1 MKRVLMLLA
10 NGVEPMEMAAF
21 TDVLGW
27 ADLIGDCPLE
37 LVNAGLRRKIVTT
50 FGLTINPGSLLRD
63 LDISSFDALAL
74 PGGFEPSGFY
84 EEALSEPFLRAIRYF
99 VEAGK
104 PVASVCVSSV
114 CLGAAGVLRGRKAT
128 TYHQEGGKRKNQLV
142 EAGALFVDRPVV
154 IDDNIITSSGPGTAT
169 EVAFL
174 LLEKLTGADNATYI
188 RQKMRFATPDR
199 HWFETPQVPENF
211 MQ

>member
-27 ADLIGDCPLE
+27 ADLLGDISLE
-37 LVNAGLRRKIVTT
+37 LVNAGLRRKIITT
-50 FGLTINPGSLLRD
+50 FGLALNPNFLLSD
-63 LDISSFDALAL
+63 LDVSSFDALAL

-84 EEALSEPFLRAIRYF
+84 EEALSEPFLETIRQF
-99 VEAGK
+99 VDAGK
-104 PVASVCVSSV
+104 PVASVCVASV
-114 CLGAAGVLRGRKAT
+114 CLGAAGVLRGKNAT

-142 EAGALFVDRPVV
+142 ESGALFLDRPVV
-154 IDDNIITSSGPGTAT
+154 VHDNIITSSGPGTAT

-174 LLEKLTGADNATYI
+174 LLEKLTSLENATYI
-188 RQKMRFATPDR
+188 RQKMRFATPDQD
-199 HWFETPQVPENF
+199 WYNTPQVP
-211 MQ
+211 